1 MQEAVTD
8 LTWQKEPS
16 VSIRWIVI
24 LSLVTNVVFLT
35 SANHILGVISEE
47 EGGTGTDSRMMMLM
61 TTLKTMVVRM
71 RMIRLVMRN

>member
-24 LSLVTNVVFLT
+24 LSLVTNVVFIT
-35 SANHILGVISEE
+35 SANHSLGVISEE
-47 EGGTGTDSRMMMLM
+47 EGGTGTDSRMMM